1 MELIHKIL
9 SWSEIWAM
17 LIPLTI
23 MIIYRPGALYLRP
36 VMIYVLIAL
45 VVNTAI
51 VIIYYANKPYFP
63 DFRYSNN
70 FLYNTQSLARFV
82 FFSWFFILLKQ
93 GSLEMVKK
101 LMIVLFMLFVAV
113 NFIFFEDYFDFGSF
127 SGRLLSLEA
136 AVLLLFCLQYYFAV
150 LREDHHADRR
160 PPSFWVVTGLS
171 IYVVINFPIFLFY
184 KAMIRSFQEFAID
197 IWDVHNISFII
208 FCIFLAK
215 AFYEDGRRSR
225 RQVIKS

>member
-9 SWSEIWAM
+9 SWSEIWAL

-23 MIIYRPGALYLRP
+23 MIICRPGAKYLRP

-45 VVNTAI
+45 VINTAI
-51 VIIYYANKPYFP
+51 VVIYYANKPYFP
-63 DFRYSNN
+63 DFKYSNN

-82 FFSWFFILLKQ
+82 FFSWFFVLLRQ
-93 GSLEMVKK
+93 QMLESLKK
-101 LMIVLFMLFVAV
+101 TLIVLFLLFVAV
-113 NFIFFEDYFDFGSF
+113 NFIFFENYFDFYSF

-136 AVLLLFCLQYYFAV
+136 AVLLLFCLMYYFVV

-197 IWDVHNISFII
+197 IWDVHNISFVI

-215 AFYEDGRRSR
+215 AFYEDGRNSR
-225 RQVIKS
+225 KMMTKS